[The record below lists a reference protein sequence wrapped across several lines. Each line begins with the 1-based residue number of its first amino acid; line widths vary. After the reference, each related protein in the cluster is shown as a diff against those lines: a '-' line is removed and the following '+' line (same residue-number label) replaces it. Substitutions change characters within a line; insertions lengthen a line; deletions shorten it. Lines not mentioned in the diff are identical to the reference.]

1 MGFFG
6 SDKTGDT
13 EKNTSENKNVSPVVA
28 IIIGLAIVVSL
39 TPIILPVFIV
49 CIIAGERRKIRL
61 SRWLTAAGTTAVLS
75 IVCAGFSFSRWGGW
89 FLSAPAAL
97 WGGWIP
103 DDLAV
108 PLLPALAEKYAD
120 TSVGMLWLQHVLVAV
135 PSGLLLISLWWWWRS
150 YALRILG
157 ENEGAKYSNMR
168 PVGWMDRR
176 RAQRNEM
183 AVRSGEWSHRN
194 PGSIAVG
201 IGIYGHVASVTVDFL
216 KKAIAVV
223 GTSRSGKTRM
233 ANSLAAQQVHEMLG
247 GHLTLDYK
255 GGDDV
260 ARAKAELAHKMGVPF
275 LHFKLMSRT
284 GGGYSPPHP
293 YAPSRPAHYDPF
305 QRGNGASKAA
315 MLLNSVPRDGDAA
328 VYERKASEAVKLA
341 YDIAALTGF
350 DQKKTSSGAPL
361 SGLSIL
367 AQLLED
373 DELTNAGEGVTK
385 EQVLQAHPYLSDAAA
400 ESKVRNI
407 HSRIASFKVELKRS
421 NSTLSGALEDVR
433 STVASYINDS
443 AAGPFLSPGSIPSL
457 RIDLVRTILRNE
469 IVVFSLPAQEYP
481 EMAAMIGTM
490 VLLDLQ
496 NAVATLRDKR
506 GVLATRYDNA
516 GEDRPGGPDGTPW
529 NPLVVQLE
537 EVGSV
542 KSSAAAEAMLGLF
555 NKSADVGIR
564 PILSTQSLADIE
576 AVDGS
581 GVWLR
586 QLTAQLDHLMSF
598 QLSESQDSEK
608 IAAFSGMVEKKLPT
622 ESNSVENNRT
632 GLFRT
637 ATAVNDLRSQPK
649 ELNRIGV
656 GEALS
661 LDRSKGEFLWVSKTP
676 RLTAVHTTGGEG
688 PNNWFERLA
697 IAPVHEKPQDWDP
710 FADAEMVEQCRED
723 QRIVFNELLDD
734 LAHDLVLH
742 QVLDTSKE
750 AIEVE
755 RTAPIGEA
763 STTLATQVVATE
775 SAVAPD
781 NQNDSVIAAVLDE
794 DEEGETPKRVSQS
807 PVEDPSDMTAKD
819 NEEDLELDSYPEEP
833 PTFGSVDDGNGPF

>member
-6 SDKTGDT
+6 SDKTSDT
-13 EKNTSENKNVSPVVA
+13 EKNTGDKKSASPVAA
-28 IIIGLAIVVSL
+28 IVIGLAIVIAL
-39 TPIILPVFIV
+39 IPILLPVFII
-49 CIIAGERRKIRL
+49 CMIAGERRKIRL
-61 SRWLTAAGTTAVLS
+61 SRWLIATASTTMFS
-75 IVCAGFSFSRWGGW
+75 IACAGFSFSRWGGW
-89 FLSAPAAL
+89 FFSAVAAL
-97 WGGWIP
+97 WGGWLP
-103 DDLAV
+103 DDLTV
-108 PLLPALAEKYAD
+108 PLLPIIAEKYAD
-120 TSVGMLWLQHVLVAV
+120 TSTALLWLQHALVAI
-135 PSGLLLISLWWWWRS
+135 PSGLFLMSLWWWWRS

-157 ENEGAKYSNMR
+157 ENEGEKYSNMR

-176 RAQRNEM
+176 RIQRNEM
-183 AVRSGEWSHRN
+183 AVRSGEWSHKN
-194 PGSIAVG
+194 PGSVAVG
-201 IGIYGHVASVTVDFL
+201 IGAYGHVASITIDFL

-247 GHLTLDYK
+247 GHLTIDYK
-255 GGDDV
+255 AGDDV

-275 LHFKLMSRT
+275 LHFKMMSRT
-284 GGGYSPPHP
+284 GGGYNPPHP

-328 VYERKASEAVKLA
+328 VYGRKASEAVKLA
-341 YDIAALTGF
+341 YDIAALNGF
-350 DQKKTSSGAPL
+350 DQRKTASGAPT

-367 AQLLED
+367 AQMLEKNTLISSSS
-373 DELTNAGEGVTK
+373 EVTK
-385 EQVLQAHPYLSDAAA
+385 EQVLKAHPYLSDAAA
-400 ESKVRNI
+400 VAKVANI
-407 HSRIASFKVELKRS
+407 RSRIAAFKVELDQP

-433 STVASYINDS
+433 STVASYVNDS

-457 RIDLVRTILRNE
+457 RIDLVRAILRNE

-576 AVDGS
+576 AVDGT

-598 QLSESQDSEK
+598 QLSESHDAEK
-608 IAAFSGMVEKKLPT
+608 IAAFSGLVEKKLPT

-661 LDRSKGEFLWVSKTP
+661 LDRSEGEFLWVSKTP
-676 RLTAVHTTGGEG
+676 RLSAVHTTGTEG
-688 PNNWFERLA
+688 PNNWFEHLA
-697 IAPVHEKPQDWDP
+697 IAPVYEKPQDWDP

-723 QRIVFNELLDD
+723 QRNVFNALLDD
-734 LAHDLVLH
+734 LAHDQVLH
-742 QVLDTSKE
+742 QVLDASKD
-750 AIEVE
+750 AVEVE
-755 RTAPIGEA
+755 QVVSVAVVSSAPPAVEADPEASDDKNMEKDAPETPGEA
-763 STTLATQVVATE
+763 LDGPMMDN
-775 SAVAPD
+775 AVKD
-781 NQNDSVIAAVLDE
+781 QNVDELPEKPPVLMELRDE
-794 DEEGETPKRVSQS
+794 FNPF
-807 PVEDPSDMTAKD
+807 AKK
-819 NEEDLELDSYPEEP
+819 S
-833 PTFGSVDDGNGPF
+833 

>member
-1 MGFFG
+1 MGFFS

-13 EKNTSENKNVSPVVA
+13 EKNTGKNKSVSPVVA
-28 IIIGLAIVVSL
+28 TLISLAIIVSL
-39 TPIILPVFIV
+39 TPITALVFII
-49 CIIAGERRKIRL
+49 CIIIGERRKVRL
-61 SRWLTAAGTTAVLS
+61 SRWLVATVSTAVFS
-75 IVCAGFSFSRWGGW
+75 VACAGFSFSRWGGW
-89 FLSAPAAL
+89 FLSAPSAL
-97 WGGWIP
+97 WGGWVP
-103 DDLAV
+103 DDLTV

-120 TSVGMLWLQHVLVAV
+120 TSVGMLWLQHILVAV
-135 PSGLLLISLWWWWRS
+135 PSGLLLMSLWWWWRS

-176 RAQRNEM
+176 RAQRNEI
-183 AVRSGEWSHRN
+183 AVRSGEWSHKN
-194 PGSIAVG
+194 PGSVAVG
-201 IGIYGHVASVTVDFL
+201 IGKYGHVASIAIDFL

-247 GHLTLDYK
+247 GHLTIDYK
-255 GGDDV
+255 AGDDV
-260 ARAKAELAHKMGVPF
+260 ARAKAELAHQMGVPF

-284 GGGYSPPHP
+284 GGGYNPPHP

-328 VYERKASEAVKLA
+328 VYGRKASEAVKLA

-350 DQKKTSSGAPL
+350 DQQKTTSGAPA

-367 AQLLED
+367 AQMLDGDALVSF
-373 DELTNAGEGVTK
+373 GSQVTT
-385 EQVLQAHPYLSDAAA
+385 EQVLQAHPYLSDSAAA
-400 ESKVRNI
+400 SKVDNI
-407 HSRIASFKVELKRS
+407 RSRIQAFKVEMERS
-421 NSTLSGALEDVR
+421 TSTLSGALEDVR
-433 STVASYINDS
+433 STVASYVNDS

-457 RIDLVRTILRNE
+457 RIDLVRAILRNE

-481 EMAAMIGTM
+481 EMAAMVGTM

-506 GVLATRYDNA
+506 GVLATRYGNA
-516 GEDRPGGPDGTPW
+516 GQDRPGGPDGTPW

-598 QLSESQDSEK
+598 QLSESHDSEK

-632 GLFRT
+632 GLFRS

-661 LDRSKGEFLWVSKTP
+661 LDRSKGEFLWVSKIP
-676 RLTAVHTTGGEG
+676 KLSAVHTSGIEG
-688 PNNWFERLA
+688 PNNWFESLA
-697 IAPVHEKPQDWDP
+697 IAPVYEKPQDWDP
-710 FADAEMVEQCRED
+710 FEDAEMVEKYRED
-723 QRIVFNELLDD
+723 QREVFGALLDD
-734 LAHDLVLH
+734 LAHDQVLH
-742 QVLDTSKE
+742 QVLDSSRDAVDVEQDVHVVVASPATPGPVTTDVSVE
-750 AIEVE
+750 AAETDPDTQG
-755 RTAPIGEA
+755 TATEDPPAKNVLAIGE
-763 STTLATQVVATE
+763 
-775 SAVAPD
+775 
-781 NQNDSVIAAVLDE
+781 
-794 DEEGETPKRVSQS
+794 
-807 PVEDPSDMTAKD
+807 
-819 NEEDLELDSYPEEP
+819 
-833 PTFGSVDDGNGPF
+833 PF